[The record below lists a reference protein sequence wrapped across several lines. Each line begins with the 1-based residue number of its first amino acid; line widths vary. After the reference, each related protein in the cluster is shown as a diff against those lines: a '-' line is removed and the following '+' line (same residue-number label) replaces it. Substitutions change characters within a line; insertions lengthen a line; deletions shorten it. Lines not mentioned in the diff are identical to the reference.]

1 MLLNTLVAFGVIAL
15 LTTLSIPYLKK
26 YQHNLKLNGEARNL
40 ASDLRYAQQL
50 TVSEQTVHLVKMDLV
65 GDSYQILK
73 IGTATT
79 TIKSVTFDPEVSYQ
93 QITGLTDNQVIF
105 NAYGGVTEAG
115 QIILINSDG
124 VTGEINIKPSGYVEI
139 L

>member
-115 QIILINSDG
+115 QIILINSGG